1 MFSQE
6 PKRLGRRT
14 GVENVGMNGRRWKH
28 MPRSAACK
36 YQPTLCSEYGMLNQ
50 NKVKEPNGTL
60 WTALCAEQQSR
71 NDRVLLNRTS
81 VHVRFSG
88 RKCFIF
94 LCTNSW
100 KHYLWWHRIVW
111 KQVFEADLLD
121 VWSSRPFHEIASCST
136 PWGWSL
142 KNRIRSRIRCV

>member
-14 GVENVGMNGRRWKH
+14 CVENVGMNGRRWKH

-50 NKVKEPNGTL
+50 IKVKEPNGTL

-100 KHYLWWHRIVW
+100 KHCLLWHRIVW
-111 KQVFEADLLD
+111 MQVFEADLLD
-121 VWSSRPFHEIASCST
+121 VRSSRSFHESASCSAS
-136 PWGWSL
+136 WGWSC
-142 KNRIRSRIRCV
+142 KNIIRSRIRCF